1 MSGGLKSFTRPA
13 SVAVVG
19 ASASAGKVGNSIVK
33 NLLACGF
40 PGKVYPVNPRQKQIE
55 GLVCYRS
62 VLDIPGPVETAVFA
76 VPAGEVLRAA
86 GECAQKG
93 VKNLVVITAGFK
105 ETGYEGMER
114 EKQLVEI
121 CRQSNMRLLGP
132 NCLGFI
138 NTHAAVNVSFMSSFP
153 AKGGIAF
160 ISQSGAILA
169 AVLDW
174 SLAAGIG
181 FSQLVSLGNKADL
194 NEVDFIEEA
203 AADPHTKV
211 ILCYIED
218 VADGQRFLEAA
229 AAAVAQKPLIVLK
242 SGTSQAGAQA
252 ASSHTGALAGS
263 DLAYETAFSQ
273 CGVIRARGMK
283 ELFDIAVAFARQPV
297 PQGNRVAIVTNSG
310 GPGILATDCVEK
322 AGLKLARFGKD
333 TIEALRARLP
343 AEASIYNPVDVL
355 GDAGADRYRFALE
368 KVLADQNV
376 DGLLVLLCPVALT
389 QPEETAKAVV
399 EVSRSFP
406 EKPVLAVF
414 MGGQRLVES
423 ARELNKAGIPCYD
436 FPESAVLAME
446 CLARYRQVKE
456 AAVPKERFL
465 PEKPDLKSVKA
476 VFYDVK
482 RDNRLVLLGSEA
494 AEVVAAYGIE
504 VAPTALARSPEE
516 AAALAEEFGYP
527 VVLKVASPKILHK
540 TDVGG
545 VMVGLNRA
553 EEVREAY
560 VKILESVHRYLPKV
574 VPHGVEVQKMM
585 PKGVELIVGV
595 TKDVQFGPLIAFGL
609 GGVYVNLLK
618 DVSFR
623 LADRLSMEQIEEMI
637 AETRAYTLLRGYRGS
652 EPADIAEV
660 VRVIS
665 RVAALVRDFPEI
677 TELDINPLLAYRQG
691 AVALDVKITIS

>member
-1 MSGGLKSFTRPA
+1 MDGLKSFTRPA

-40 PGKVYPVNPRQKQIE
+40 PGEVYPVNPRHEQIE
-55 GLVCYRS
+55 GLACYRS
-62 VLDIPGPVETAVFA
+62 VLDIPGPIETAVFA

-86 GECAQKG
+86 EECAQKG

-121 CRQSNMRLLGP
+121 CRQSGMRLLGP

-138 NTHAAVNVSFMSSFP
+138 NTHAAVNISFMSSFP

-174 SLAAGIG
+174 SLAAGVG

-218 VADGQRFLEAA
+218 VADGRRFLEAA
-229 AAAVAQKPLIVLK
+229 ASAVRQKPLIVLK

-263 DLAYETAFSQ
+263 DLAYETAFNQ
-273 CGVIRARGMK
+273 CGVIRARGMR

-297 PQGNRVAIVTNSG
+297 PRGDRVAIVTNAG
-310 GPGILATDCVEK
+310 GPGILATDCVER

-333 TIEALRARLP
+333 TIEALRAHLP

-355 GDAGADRYRFALE
+355 GDAGADRYRFAVQ

-376 DGLLVLLCPVALT
+376 DGLLALLCPVALT
-389 QPEETAKAVV
+389 QPQETALALS
-399 EVSRSFP
+399 EVCRSFP

-414 MGGQRLVES
+414 MGGQRLAES
-423 ARELNKAGIPCYD
+423 ARALNRAGIPCYD

-446 CLARYRQVKE
+446 CLARYRKVKE
-456 AAVPKERFL
+456 AAAPKAWFL
-465 PEKPDLKSVKA
+465 PEKPDIKTVKA

-494 AEVVAAYGIE
+494 AEVVAAYGIQ

-516 AAALAEEFGYP
+516 ASALAEEFGYP

-545 VMVGLNRA
+545 VVVGLNRE
-553 EEVREAY
+553 EEVKEAY
-560 VKILESVHRYLPKV
+560 VRILESVHRYLPKV

-585 PKGVELIVGV
+585 PGGVELIVGV

-609 GGVYVNLLK
+609 GGIYVNLLK

-623 LADRLSMEQIEEMI
+623 LAQGLSYDQIEEMM

-652 EPADIAEV
+652 EPADMEEV
-660 VRVIS
+660 VRLIG

-677 TELDINPLLAYRQG
+677 TELDINPVLAYRQG